1 MSLVMETIPY
11 KGWKNCARLANSQ
24 IELVVTGD
32 VGPRVIR
39 LNFLGQDN
47 LFAEYPDQVGQTGGD
62 VWRIYGGHRLWHA
75 PEGNPR
81 SYFPDNQPVQ
91 LHFDGQILHVLQ
103 PVEPTT
109 GIQKALDITLAA
121 DAAHVRVVHRLT
133 NHGVWPVNLAPWALS
148 VMAPG
153 GVAVVPLPPRGEHP
167 RDLLPV
173 NSLTFWS
180 YTDMSD
186 PRWTWGRKYILLRQ
200 DPNAAVPQ
208 KFGASLPDG
217 WAAYAL
223 NRNLFVK
230 TYQHI
235 PGAAYPD
242 FGCSF
247 ETFTNS
253 NMLEVETLG
262 PLTQLQP
269 GASVEHIEN
278 WFLFD
283 SVESPQTE
291 ADVERLILPH
301 VQTIL
306 GH

>member
-1 MSLVMETIPY
+1 MSIVMETVPY
-11 KGWKNCARLANSQ
+11 KGWKNCARLANTQ
-24 IELVVTGD
+24 IELIVTGD

-39 LNFLGQDN
+39 LSFLGQNN
-47 LFAEYPDQVGQTGGD
+47 LFAEYADQIGHTGGD
-62 VWRIYGGHRLWHA
+62 EWRIYGGHRLWHA

-91 LHFDGQILHVLQ
+91 IRFDGQTLHVLQ
-103 PVEPTT
+103 SVEPTT
-109 GIQKALDITLAA
+109 GIQKALDFTLAA

-133 NHGVWPVNLAPWALS
+133 NHGVWPVDLAPWALS

-153 GVAVVPLPPRGEHP
+153 GVAVVPMPPRGEHP

-173 NSLTFWS
+173 NSLTLWS

-200 DPNAAVPQ
+200 DSHAAAPQ

-217 WAAYAL
+217 WAAYIL

-230 TYQHI
+230 TYRHV

-247 ETFTNS
+247 ETFTNAD
-253 NMLEVETLG
+253 MLEVETLG

-269 GASVEHIEN
+269 GASVEHVED

-283 SVESPQTE
+283 SVDAPRTE
-291 ADVERLILPH
+291 ADVDRTVLPH
-301 VQTIL
+301 VQTVL